1 MKEHSRVR
9 AEVSLDAVAHNFAEM
24 RKCLAKGT
32 QMVAVVKADAYGHG
46 AAEIAGLIQDYSY
59 IWGFAVATAEEA
71 LSLKASGVTKP
82 ILILGL
88 VFPEEYE
95 HLIRED
101 IRLAV
106 CDLATARGLN
116 EEALR
121 QKKQAYVHLAV
132 DTGMNRIGY
141 RADRESLP
149 EVKLLASLPG
159 ICLEGVFTHFA
170 RADETD
176 KSPAYAQLDR
186 YLQYIRLLEQ
196 EGIHIPLHHCSNSAG
211 ILRLPEAHLHMV
223 RAGIT
228 IYGIYPSMEVEREEV
243 KLLPVMEL
251 KSCVSYV
258 KTVGP
263 GEAISYGGTFV
274 TERETKVATI
284 PVGYADGYPRMLS
297 NKGYVLIHGRKARI
311 LGRICMDQFMVDV
324 TEIPQVH
331 PGDEVTLIG
340 KDGEEEI
347 LVEEL
352 GELCGRFSY
361 EFICGISKRVP
372 RVYLHTSSKTVGE

>member
-24 RKCLAKGT
+24 RKRLAKGT

-82 ILILGL
+82 ILILWL

-141 RADRESLP
+141 RADRESVP

-176 KSPAYAQLDR
+176 KSPAYVQLDR

>member
-24 RKCLAKGT
+24 RKRLAKGT

-95 HLIRED
+95 HLIREN

-141 RADRESLP
+141 RADRESVP

-176 KSPAYAQLDR
+176 KSPAYVQLDR

-284 PVGYADGYPRMLS
+284 PVGYADGYPRVLS

-347 LVEEL
+347 SVEEL

-372 RVYLHTSSKTVGE
+372 RVYLHSSSKTVGE

>member
-24 RKCLAKGT
+24 RKRLAKGT

-106 CDLATARGLN
+106 CDLATARDLN

-141 RADRESLP
+141 RADQESVP

>member
-24 RKCLAKGT
+24 RKRLAKGT

-46 AAEIAGLIQDYSY
+46 AAEIASLIQDYSY

-71 LSLKASGVTKP
+71 LSLKASGVKKP

-141 RADRESLP
+141 RADRESVP

-176 KSPAYAQLDR
+176 KSPAYVQLDR

-196 EGIHIPLHHCSNSAG
+196 EGIHIPIHHCSNSAG

>member
-24 RKCLAKGT
+24 RKRLAKGT

-106 CDLATARGLN
+106 CDLATARDLN

-141 RADRESLP
+141 RADQESVP

-331 PGDEVTLIG
+331 PRDEVTLIG

>member
-24 RKCLAKGT
+24 RKRLAKGT

-141 RADRESLP
+141 RADRESVP

-176 KSPAYAQLDR
+176 KSPAYVQLDR

-347 LVEEL
+347 SVEEL

-372 RVYLHTSSKTVGE
+372 RVYLHSSSKTAGE